1 MQTYF
6 KLLSFAGDIKKF
18 IIPFLFTS
26 LIAAVFGV
34 LNLVLLKPLLDIL
47 FGKVGDEAIAKM
59 LVQPNGVNPLD
70 YFNYYFAHFLTQ
82 NGKIGALQFV
92 CVVLVLGI
100 LTGNI
105 FRYLSLRLMEGFKV
119 NMVANLRQA
128 IFEKSIKMHLGF
140 FNNER
145 KGNLI
150 SRITTDVQEVENSI
164 ANTFSAGIKELLLL
178 IGYLVA
184 LFYMS
189 IKLTLFSLVVIP
201 ITGVFLG
208 VILKRLRH
216 DAGQGQQRLSNLLSI
231 MDEAFGGMQIVKSYV
246 AERFFG
252 DRFKEENQGYKKSIF
267 AYAARRELANPFSE
281 VIGVSMVASLLLYGG
296 SLILSDNSELDASTF
311 MAYIALFS
319 QVVRPAKD
327 IAQAF
332 SASQRGIASGQR
344 ILTMLGSEASIED
357 AADAIDIEN
366 FESEIVYKNV
376 HFEYE
381 KGVPVLAGI
390 DFKLEKGKTIAL
402 VGTSGGGKSTIADLL
417 PRFFDPISGEINI
430 DGIDIKTV
438 TQSSLRK
445 QMGLVSQEAFMI
457 NDTIA
462 ANIAFGREA
471 SMSQIQ
477 EAAQIANAHEFIE
490 SQPQGYNTIVGDRG
504 TRLSG
509 GQRQRI
515 SIARAVLMNP
525 PILILDEATSA
536 LDTES
541 EKLVQ
546 EAIMHLMKDRTSLV
560 IAHRLS
566 TIQHADEILVIDKGK
581 IAERGNHATL
591 FAKDGGIY
599 RKLVEMQEI

>member
-6 KLLSFAGDIKKF
+6 KLLSFAGDLKKF
-18 IIPFLFTS
+18 VIPFVFTS
-26 LIAAVFGV
+26 LIAAIFGT
-34 LNLVLLKPLLDIL
+34 LNLVLLKPILDIL
-47 FGKVGDEAIAKM
+47 FGKVGDGAITQM
-59 LVQPNGVNPLD
+59 LIKPAGFNVLE
-70 YFNYYFAHFLTQ
+70 YFNYYLATFLTE

-100 LTGNI
+100 LIGNV

-184 LFYMS
+184 LFMIS
-189 IKLTLFSLVVIP
+189 VKLTFFALVVIP
-201 ITGVFLG
+201 ITGAFLG
-208 VILKRLRH
+208 IILKRLRH

-231 MDEAFGGMQIVKSYV
+231 MDEAFGGMQVVKAFV
-246 AERFFG
+246 AERFFSN
-252 DRFKEENQGYKKSIF
+252 RFLEENQGYKKSIF
-267 AYAARRELANPFSE
+267 SYAARRELANPFSE

-344 ILTMLGSEASIED
+344 ILEMLDAEEVIQDEPNAIEISSFDKSIKY
-357 AADAIDIEN
+357 N
-366 FESEIVYKNV
+366 NV
-376 HFEYE
+376 FFEYE
-381 KGVPVLAGI
+381 KDTPVLQGVS
-390 DFKLEKGKTIAL
+390 FELKKGKTIAL

-417 PRFFDPISGEINI
+417 PRFFDPSQGEILI
-430 DGIDIKTV
+430 DGVNVKTV
-438 TQSSLRK
+438 SQSSLRQ

-457 NDTIA
+457 NDSIR
-462 ANIAFGREA
+462 ANIDFGRNE
-471 SMSQIQ
+471 SEETIIN
-477 EAAQIANAHEFIE
+477 AAKIANAHDFIMA
-490 SQPQGYNTIVGDRG
+490 QANGYDTIIGDRG

-509 GQRQRI
+509 GQRQRV
-515 SIARAVLMNP
+515 SIARAVLQNP

-546 EAIMHLMKDRTSLV
+546 EAIMHLMQDRTSLI

-566 TIQHADEILVIDKGK
+566 TIQHADEILVINNGQVV
-581 IAERGNHATL
+581 ERGDHETL
-591 FAKDGGIY
+591 FAKTDGVY
-599 RKLVEMQEI
+599 RRLVDMQEI

>member
-6 KLLSFAGDIKKF
+6 KLLSFAGDLKKF
-18 IIPFLFTS
+18 VIPFIFTS
-26 LIAAVFGV
+26 LIAAIFGT
-34 LNLVLLKPLLDIL
+34 LNLVLLKPILDIL
-47 FGKVGDEAIAKM
+47 FGKVGEEVVAQM
-59 LVQPNGVNPLD
+59 LIKPEGINPLD
-70 YFNYYFAHFLTQ
+70 YFNYYLAAYLIT

-100 LTGNI
+100 LIGNV

-128 IFEKSIKMHLGF
+128 IFEKSINMHLGF

-184 LFYMS
+184 LFLMS
-189 IKLTLFSLVVIP
+189 VKLTFFALIVIP
-201 ITGVFLG
+201 VTGTFLG
-208 VILKRLRH
+208 IILKRLRH
-216 DAGQGQQRLSNLLSI
+216 DAGKGQQRLSNLLSI
-231 MDEAFGGMQIVKSYV
+231 MDEAFGGMQVVKAFV
-246 AERFFG
+246 AERFFSN
-252 DRFKEENQGYKKSIF
+252 RFSEENQGYKKSIF
-267 AYAARRELANPFSE
+267 SYAARRELANPFSE

-344 ILTMLGSEASIED
+344 ILAMLDTEEEVKD
-357 AADAIDIEN
+357 NEN
-366 FESEIVYKNV
+366 AVSLKTFDKNV
-376 HFEYE
+376 VYQDVSFEYE
-381 KGVPVLAGI
+381 KGIPVLQNVS
-390 DFKLEKGKTIAL
+390 FELKKGRTIAL
-402 VGTSGGGKSTIADLL
+402 VGMSGGGKSTIADLL
-417 PRFFDPISGEINI
+417 PRFFDPTNGQILIDSQNI
-430 DGIDIKTV
+430 QDV
-438 TQSSLRK
+438 TQASLRNL
-445 QMGLVSQEAFMI
+445 MGLVSQEAFMI
-457 NDTIA
+457 NDTIE
-462 ANIAFGREA
+462 ANIAFGREV
-471 SMSQIQ
+471 SKSEI
-477 EAAQIANAHEFIE
+477 ENAAKIANAHDFILA
-490 SQPQGYNTIVGDRG
+490 QADAYKTIIGDRG

-515 SIARAVLMNP
+515 SIARAVLQNP

-566 TIQHADEILVIDKGK
+566 TIQHADEILVIDKGS
-581 IAERGNHATL
+581 IAERGTHQSLYANP
-591 FAKDGGIY
+591 DGVY
-599 RKLVEMQEI
+599 RKLVDMQEL

>member
-1 MQTYF
+1 MHTYF
-6 KLLSFAGDIKKF
+6 RLLSFAGDLKKF
-18 IIPFLFTS
+18 VIPFVFTS
-26 LIAAVFGV
+26 LIAAIFGT
-34 LNLVLLKPLLDIL
+34 LNLVLLKPILDIL
-47 FGKVGDEAIAKM
+47 FGKVGEEAISQM
-59 LVQPNGVNPLD
+59 LVKPTGFNPLS
-70 YFNYYFAHFLTQ
+70 YFNYYLANFSID

-100 LTGNI
+100 FIGNV

-189 IKLTLFSLVVIP
+189 LKLTLFSLIVIP

-216 DAGQGQQRLSNLLSI
+216 DAGEGQNRLSNLLSI
-231 MDEAFGGMQIVKSYV
+231 MDEAFGGMQVVKAFV
-246 AERFFG
+246 AERFFSS
-252 DRFKEENQGYKKSIF
+252 RFLTENQGYKKSIF
-267 AYAARRELANPFSE
+267 SYAARRELANPFSE

-344 ILTMLGSEASIED
+344 ILAMLDTEEEIKD
-357 AADAIDIEN
+357 KIDAIDLKT
-366 FESEIVYKNV
+366 FEKNIAYDEV
-376 HFEYE
+376 SFEYE
-381 KGVPVLAGI
+381 KGIPVLQSVS
-390 DFKLEKGKTIAL
+390 FELNKGKTIAL

-417 PRFFDPISGEINI
+417 PRFFDPTNGQILI
-430 DGIDIKTV
+430 DGQNIQDV
-438 TQSSLRK
+438 SQSSLRNLL
-445 QMGLVSQEAFMI
+445 GLVSQEAFMI
-457 NDTIA
+457 NDSIE
-462 ANIAFGREA
+462 ANIAFGRDVSE
-471 SMSQIQ
+471 SEI
-477 EAAQIANAHEFIE
+477 EHAAKIANAHDFILAQAE
-490 SQPQGYNTIVGDRG
+490 GYKTIIGDRG

-515 SIARAVLMNP
+515 SIARAVLQNP

-546 EAIMHLMKDRTSLV
+546 EAIMYLMKDRTSLV

-566 TIQHADEILVIDKGK
+566 TIQHADEILVIDKGI
-581 IAERGNHATL
+581 IAERGTHETL
-591 FAKDGGIY
+591 YAQNGGIY
-599 RKLVEMQEI
+599 RKLVDMQEL